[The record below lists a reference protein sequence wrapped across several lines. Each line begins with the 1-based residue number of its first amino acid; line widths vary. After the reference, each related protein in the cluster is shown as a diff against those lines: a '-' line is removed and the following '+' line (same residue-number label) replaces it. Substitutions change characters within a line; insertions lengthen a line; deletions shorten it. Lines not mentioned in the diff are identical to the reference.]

1 MESKVGKK
9 KLVDRFLDGI
19 ERAGNKLPDPVTL
32 FVILAFFVL
41 ALSLILSKLGV
52 SAVKPGT
59 DETIEVINLLNR
71 EGLIQIVTNMVS
83 NFTGFA
89 PLGIVVVT
97 MIGIGVAENS
107 GLISALMK
115 KTVLS
120 APKKIILPVI
130 LFTGLVGNVAA
141 DAAFII
147 LPPIAAM
154 IFMSVGRNPLVGLIA
169 TYAAIAGGSV
179 QILLFRL

>member
-9 KLVDRFLDGI
+9 KMVDRFLDGI

-97 MIGIGVAENS
+97 MIGIGVV
-107 GLISALMK
+107 
-115 KTVLS
+115 TTF
-120 APKKIILPVI
+120 KI
-130 LFTGLVGNVAA
+130 
-141 DAAFII
+141 
-147 LPPIAAM
+147 
-154 IFMSVGRNPLVGLIA
+154 
-169 TYAAIAGGSV
+169 
-179 QILLFRL
+179 

>member
-1 MESKVGKK
+1 M
-9 KLVDRFLDGI
+9 
-19 ERAGNKLPDPVTL
+19 
-32 FVILAFFVL
+32 
-41 ALSLILSKLGV
+41 
-52 SAVKPGT
+52 
-59 DETIEVINLLNR
+59 NR

-120 APKKIILPVI
+120 APKKSSCLLFYLQVLSGMLPLTQPS
-130 LFTGLVGNVAA
+130 LFYLQ
-141 DAAFII
+141 
-147 LPPIAAM
+147 LPP
-154 IFMSVGRNPLVGLIA
+154 
-169 TYAAIAGGSV
+169 
-179 QILLFRL
+179 